1 MFAVDDLMEI
11 VKLIEECERIK
22 KMISVNLVAC
32 HLRDSYNRD
41 QNSQLRNSNLRCEDC
56 AQSNIHFLR
65 VSQLPIE
72 TRKKKENKS
81 NEFTTDF

>member
-11 VKLIEECERIK
+11 VKLIEECDRIK

-41 QNSQLRNSNLRCEDC
+41 Q
-56 AQSNIHFLR
+56 
-65 VSQLPIE
+65 
-72 TRKKKENKS
+72 KEKEYKS